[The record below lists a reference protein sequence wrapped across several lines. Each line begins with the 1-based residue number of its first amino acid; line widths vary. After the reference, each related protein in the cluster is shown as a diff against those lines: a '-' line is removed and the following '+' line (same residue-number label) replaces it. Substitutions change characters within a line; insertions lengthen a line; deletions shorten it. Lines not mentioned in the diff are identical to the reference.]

1 MIGCFAEAL
10 VGEPRIDPV
19 ELESVR
25 WFTRM
30 ELGEALQ
37 RWDEDGALRMP
48 PPLTIA
54 HQLARAWL
62 AEPSGM
68 DGTDRR

>member
-10 VGEPRIDPV
+10 PGELCIDPV
-19 ELESVR
+19 ELESAR
-25 WFTRM
+25 WFTRE
-30 ELGEALQ
+30 ELRLAVE
-37 RWDEDGALRMP
+37 RWNEDGALRVP

-62 AEPSGM
+62 VEPSGPE
-68 DGTDRR
+68 